1 MTSTDNARA
10 ALLGTDTEEGALDL
24 DRPAGDGTPYSEGIV
39 EGYSQAV
46 NVVRATLDRLAAGR
60 AETTTDDCP
69 ECGDNYCR
77 CGIDWTADPR
87 AETTTATTEDI
98 HALDARWFERWETEQ
113 PLADKH
119 AGYYQGRVSAI
130 AQCREELRGL
140 LATARTVR
148 VHPTYTIEYQQKI
161 ADELGV
167 GREGVLRALCLAA
180 PLLNNEGD

>member
-1 MTSTDNARA
+1 MTSTDSARA
-10 ALLGTDTEEGALDL
+10 EAWD
-24 DRPAGDGTPYSEGIV
+24 
-39 EGYSQAV
+39 EGYEAG
-46 NVVRATLDRLAAGR
+46 RTDAEFPPATLKNPYRAA
-60 AETTTDDCP
+60 
-69 ECGDNYCR
+69 
-77 CGIDWTADPR
+77 R